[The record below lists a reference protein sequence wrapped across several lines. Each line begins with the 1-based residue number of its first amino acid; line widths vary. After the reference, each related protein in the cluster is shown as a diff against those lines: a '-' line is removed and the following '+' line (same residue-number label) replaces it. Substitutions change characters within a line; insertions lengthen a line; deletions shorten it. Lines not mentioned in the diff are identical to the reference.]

1 MSRSIHFEILSEDP
15 EKTAAFYR
23 DALGWEVSTWDAP
36 QAFWLAT
43 TGAEGTPGIDGA
55 FMSKEFDQTVINTVH
70 TDDLA
75 GTTAQSK
82 KPATKQ
88 STAPTKSPALAHIPT
103 SRIPTALFLAC
114 CSQNPNS

>member
-1 MSRSIHFEILSEDP
+1 MSRPIHFEILSEDP
-15 EKTAAFYR
+15 EKIAAFYR

-82 KPATKQ
+82 KPATK
-88 STAPTKSPALAHIPT
+88 
-103 SRIPTALFLAC
+103 
-114 CSQNPNS
+114 